1 MSQSRDI
8 MCRGYAI
15 FTGGGK
21 SNMNLPHNSR
31 LNVVPLNELT
41 RNCRLMLRCT
51 SSCWAIFPVGTES
64 VPHLVDRSSKCR
76 ARAAFAG
83 PVAFMV
89 CVDTQVRRGR
99 GGGPI
104 GPTKHRAP
112 LRWSL
117 SNDPCINTA
126 AGGSIARALQV
137 AEHFYVA
144 IRSEFVA
151 GALHDLAHTLIRS
164 A

>member
-1 MSQSRDI
+1 

-21 SNMNLPHNSR
+21 SIKNLPHNSR

-83 PVAFMV
+83 PVAF
-89 CVDTQVRRGR
+89 TERAGARGRRGR
-99 GGGPI
+99 GGGPG
-104 GPTKHRAP
+104 GPAGRRAP
-112 LRWSL
+112 R
-117 SNDPCINTA
+117 
-126 AGGSIARALQV
+126 R
-137 AEHFYVA
+137 
-144 IRSEFVA
+144 
-151 GALHDLAHTLIRS
+151 
-164 A
+164 